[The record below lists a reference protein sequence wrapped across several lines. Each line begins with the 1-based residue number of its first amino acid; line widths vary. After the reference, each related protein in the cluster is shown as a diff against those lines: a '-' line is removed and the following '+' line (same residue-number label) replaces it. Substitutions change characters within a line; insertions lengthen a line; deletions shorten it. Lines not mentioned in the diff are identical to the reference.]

1 MRNQIKMKGNG
12 TMKKRIYLI
21 RKTVAGDGERLL
33 EVSGKEF
40 YDFVNS
46 AEKEKRYFIRIVDDL
61 SYEGAEIIAQ
71 TSPEMYKSWRK
82 EYDAHR
88 YLENLKQ
95 EYEEFSLEEDML
107 QAGDA
112 FTVDADEA
120 MPEEYLL
127 QKEAYR
133 KLKEGLESLEAAERA
148 LIDLL
153 YLREPPMTQREA
165 AEHFGIS
172 LSALHKRKE
181 KILKKLRCF
190 W

>member
-1 MRNQIKMKGNG
+1 MF
-12 TMKKRIYLI
+12 
-21 RKTVAGDGERLL
+21 

-46 AEKEKRYFIRIVDDL
+46 ISKEKRYFIRLTDNLNYDQP
-61 SYEGAEIIAQ
+61 EIIAE
-71 TSPEMYKSWRK
+71 TTPEMYKAWKK

-88 YLENLKQ
+88 YLKKLNQ
-95 EYEEFSLEEDML
+95 EYEVLPLEEEFFNNESESL
-107 QAGDA
+107 NNRN
-112 FTVDADEA
+112 TEA
-120 MPEEYLL
+120 MPEECFL
-127 QKEAYR
+127 R
-133 KLKEGLESLEAAERA
+133 KYDYQNLKQALESLAPAERE
-148 LIDLL
+148 LINLL
-153 YLREPPMTQREA
+153 YLRDKPMTQREA

>member
-1 MRNQIKMKGNG
+1 
-12 TMKKRIYLI
+12 MKKRIYLI
-21 RKTVAGDGERLL
+21 RKTVAEDEEKLL

-46 AEKEKRYFIRIVDDL
+46 VEKEKRYFIRIVDDF
-61 SYEGAEIIAQ
+61 SYEGTEIIAQ

-95 EYEEFSLEEDML
+95 GYEELSLEENMV
-107 QAGDA
+107 QMGDILN
-112 FTVDADEA
+112 VEA
-120 MPEEYLL
+120 EETMPETCLL

-133 KLKEGLESLEAAERA
+133 KLKEGLESLEPAERE
-148 LIDLL
+148 LINLL
-153 YLREPPMTQREA
+153 YLREIPMTQREA
-165 AEHFGIS
+165 AEHFEIG